1 MENSRGWAEAKATPT
16 LSSAISYDYSIISMC
31 QKLRG
36 AHVLRIGRVMDW
48 IIILASVIACGVLAA
63 MMLMTTAD
71 VSMRYLLNNPIGRVV
86 ELNILLLPVF
96 IFLALAETQR
106 LRGHINV
113 NLLTSHFSPRVQIA
127 LEILVFALGFAFLL
141 VMGLQAF
148 KAGMHAYVTKQTLF
162 GSFPQLPTWWSK
174 SAIALGCWLLCLQYI
189 KDIANNIMR
198 LFQHSQKLN

>member
-1 MENSRGWAEAKATPT
+1 MW
-16 LSSAISYDYSIISMC
+16 
-31 QKLRG
+31 
-36 AHVLRIGRVMDW
+36 LRIGRVTDW
-48 IIILASVIACGVLAA
+48 IVILVAVIACGVLAA

-71 VSMRYLLNNPIGRVV
+71 VSMRYLFNNPIGRVI
-86 ELNILLLPVF
+86 ELNILLLPIF
-96 IFLALAETQR
+96 IFLSLAETQR

-113 NLLTSHFSPRVQIA
+113 NLLTSQLSPRVQIA
-127 LEILVFALGFAFLL
+127 LEILAFALGFAFLFL
-141 VMGLQAF
+141 MGLQAS

-174 SAIALGCWLLCLQYI
+174 SAIALGCWLFCLQYI